1 MSAKTSA
8 RAVSRGGSDPHNKY
22 EKKMSASTQSRDE
35 EITELKEKCQLL
47 KICANKL
54 EKYYDRSHALC
65 QNSDCGK
72 FELDVKFQVC
82 SECSIAK
89 YCCKGCQSVHW
100 RKHSNFCKMFK
111 EALRSGSAS
120 HSNDDSHSNDL
131 DIGHIHKKLKPA
143 LNSDSKGE
151 DIEMVD

>member
-1 MSAKTSA
+1 MFVNFQLHS
-8 RAVSRGGSDPHNKY
+8 HLY

-35 EITELKEKCQLL
+35 EIIEFKEKCQLL
-47 KICANKL
+47 KICANQL
-54 EKYYDRSHALC
+54 EKYYDRSHARC

-72 FELDVKFQVC
+72 FEFWHVKFQAC

-89 YCCKGCQSVHW
+89 YCSKGCQKAHW
-100 RKHSNFCKMFK
+100 RKHSKFCKMSR

-120 HSNDDSHSNDL
+120 HINDESHSNDL
-131 DIGHIHKKLKPA
+131 DIGHIHKKLKPT
-143 LNSDSKGE
+143 LNSDSEGE